1 MLICWEIPVI
11 TKQCFQNI
19 RKTFHELLF
28 QTHFKDIPGILQG
41 YENTFMK
48 LKSSKNRIVG
58 YLASILILEVSS
70 IAKFF

>member
-11 TKQCFQNI
+11 TKQCFQN
-19 RKTFHELLF
+19 ELLF